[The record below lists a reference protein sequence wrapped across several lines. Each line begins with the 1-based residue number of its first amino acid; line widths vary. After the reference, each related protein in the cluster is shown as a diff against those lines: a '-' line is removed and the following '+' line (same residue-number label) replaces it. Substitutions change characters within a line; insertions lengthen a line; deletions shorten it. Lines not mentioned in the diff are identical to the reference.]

1 MTKVIEE
8 VLEICLEKI
17 RTGEAT
23 IEECTQEFP
32 RYKTELAET
41 LPLIVPLKS
50 LEQIKPSPAFSMN
63 AGVRLASKLPDKSVT
78 FWGLL
83 RRTFTMETV
92 QPIRRFRMIQPIV
105 AVLLAVSM
113 LVASP
118 FAAQATAPGD
128 LFYGLDRG
136 IEQIILRLNKD
147 PDNGILLRMEFATE
161 RLEEA
166 EQKLFESEIENALVA
181 LRAYNEAIVEIAE
194 LMEELPDQN
203 RITIRSMA
211 QEEVALQEGLLTR
224 LRLNWPEDAQSRN
237 AYQKALQRSNMGVE
251 QLFGPPETAPQ
262 GPTDVIPQG
271 PNEEAPQGPNDAA
284 PQGPN
289 DAAPQG
295 PNDAA
300 PQGPNEEAP
309 QGPNDAAPQ
318 GPSGNAPHTP

>member
-1 MTKVIEE
+1 
-8 VLEICLEKI
+8 
-17 RTGEAT
+17 
-23 IEECTQEFP
+23 
-32 RYKTELAET
+32 
-41 LPLIVPLKS
+41 
-50 LEQIKPSPAFSMN
+50 
-63 AGVRLASKLPDKSVT
+63 
-78 FWGLL
+78 
-83 RRTFTMETV
+83 
-92 QPIRRFRMIQPIV
+92 MIQPIV

-166 EQKLFESEIENALVA
+166 EQKLIESEIENALVA

-271 PNEEAPQGPNDAA
+271 PNQEAPQGPNDAA

-300 PQGPNEEAP
+300 PQGPNDAAP